1 MFHLGKVCDTTT
13 AIFAKVGWD
22 TRVTVAPRF
31 HFYEMGKIIRLL
43 FLFVELIYH
52 PQTLTE
58 GLKIS
63 RVLYR
68 DNRSVWC
75 SEGGNFMSY
84 LILITLSILR
94 STKLETTDI
103 NKSSNF
109 TTPSLFVVPLE
120 QRVYKRTYSTNR
132 VLKMKFSPLTLYG
145 HIFIR

>member
-1 MFHLGKVCDTTT
+1 
-13 AIFAKVGWD
+13 
-22 TRVTVAPRF
+22 
-31 HFYEMGKIIRLL
+31 
-43 FLFVELIYH
+43 
-52 PQTLTE
+52 
-58 GLKIS
+58 
-63 RVLYR
+63 
-68 DNRSVWC
+68 
-75 SEGGNFMSY
+75 MSY